1 MNGDIESA
9 QSSDT
14 QQKEMVK
21 ASNEL
26 KNLIKI
32 RDGRRKYVDEVM
44 SDLEDVLKTENKL
57 QKQQKK
63 VVLWEEFTYLEKLD
77 GKMLDL
83 MTELKDMDIDKEMKS
98 ASKHRADMHLGM
110 IQIDEALENM
120 TPAAS
125 TK

>member
-9 QSSDT
+9 HSPDT

-21 ASNEL
+21 ASEEL
-26 KNLIKI
+26 KKLMKI
-32 RDGRRKYVDEVM
+32 RDGRRKYVNEVM

-77 GKMLDL
+77 GKILDL
-83 MTELKDMDIDKEMKS
+83 L
-98 ASKHRADMHLGM
+98 
-110 IQIDEALENM
+110 
-120 TPAAS
+120 
-125 TK
+125 